1 MTAER
6 AVLDRPLVSTRYLG
20 AVLGIAPEVLSDL
33 ADSVES
39 IYKPFTL
46 VQQKRGREKKRPIDN
61 PVFPLKPVQTRIK
74 VRLLDTIT
82 FPEFVCGGVRKR
94 STQAN
99 AKRHVRQREVVTLD
113 IKNFFG
119 TVTNAQVASIWREY
133 FGASRDVAWLLTR
146 LTTYKGHLPQGAPTS
161 TALANLVILPVMKEL
176 NLLCRLQGTNLTVY
190 VDDITLSGR
199 DAKSAISMV
208 ANALGRHGFKLA
220 RDKVKVMPA
229 HVRQE
234 VTGHTVNR
242 RLSNGRERLK
252 QARSAILHAISPVG
266 TEQDRQRARG
276 LLAHVR
282 GTNPAQGR
290 WLAKKFAEATA
301 TDQRPAAATAS
312 VAAVQ
317 SGHPG

>member
-1 MTAER
+1 MAKG
-6 AVLDRPLVSTRYLG
+6 AAPDRPLVSTRYLG
-20 AVLGIAPEVLSDL
+20 AVLGIAPEVLLDL
-33 ADSVES
+33 AENVES

-46 VQQKRGREKKRPIDN
+46 VQEKRGREKKRPIDN

-74 VRLLDTIT
+74 VRLLDTIS
-82 FPEFVCGGVRKR
+82 FPDFVCGGVRKR

-99 AKRHVRQREVVTLD
+99 AKRHVRQREVVALD
-113 IKNFFG
+113 IKDFFR
-119 TVTNAQVASIWREY
+119 TVTNAQVAKIWCEC
-133 FGASRDVAWLLTR
+133 FGASREVAWLLTR

-161 TALANLVILPVMKEL
+161 TALANLVILPVMNEL
-176 NLLCRLQGTNLTVY
+176 NVLCRLRGTNLTVY

-208 ANALGRHGFKLA
+208 ANALGRRGFKLA
-220 RDKVKVMPA
+220 REKVKVMPA

-252 QARSAILHAISPVG
+252 HARSVILHAIGPEG
-266 TEQDRQRARG
+266 TERDRQRARG

-282 GTNPAQGR
+282 GTSPAQGR
-290 WLAKKFAEATA
+290 WLAKRFAEATA
-301 TDQRPAAATAS
+301 THQDPAAATAS

-317 SGHPG
+317 NGHPS